1 MIKSGFSANNLVLVI
16 KVKTMLFTIFKVSI
30 AVFVIAFAS
39 WLAGKKPEMAGF
51 ITALPL
57 VSIFAIAF
65 AYMQHQDLAITSQ
78 YAKSIVVAVPI
89 SWLFFVP
96 FFFTEKF
103 NVGFWLSWVLGLVL
117 LVFGY
122 FLHQWILK
130 QF

>member
-1 MIKSGFSANNLVLVI
+1 
-16 KVKTMLFTIFKVSI
+16 MLFTALKVGI
-30 AVFVIAFAS
+30 AAFVIAFAS
-39 WLAGKKPEMAGF
+39 WLAGKKPELAGF

-57 VSIFAIAF
+57 VSIMAIAF
-65 AYMQHQDLAITSQ
+65 AYAQHGDASNAAQ
-78 YAKSIVVAVPI
+78 YARSIIFAVPI

-103 NVGFWLSWVLGLVL
+103 SLGFWPSWAMGLIL
-117 LVFGY
+117 LAVGY